1 VESCG
6 VWVSC
11 GDVKTGEKTIIAS
24 HRYRDTR
31 ARDRGP
37 DARARAARPRG
48 PLRRSAVGS
57 ARVGF
62 RRDGRGTT
70 RHGMCAVL
78 IYSCRAIRMEIG
90 QASRRSREVP
100 EGSDQDQTLE
110 HTTCV
115 RDGDAAPSSTACGYP
130 RLTRVS
136 RLPMLLTVDE
146 RREERSCEMLIG
158 APKEESRRA
167 PRPWP
172 LLQTSLLCAPASR
185 SACGGVHGAGH
196 SQGTCHPGAPAS
208 VARRRGRA
216 LGGGGGSSEAII
228 VVAGRLLEVLEAQP
242 IGVHPIA

>member
-1 VESCG
+1 M
-6 VWVSC
+6 
-11 GDVKTGEKTIIAS
+11 A
-24 HRYRDTR
+24 H
-31 ARDRGP
+31 GP
-37 DARARAARPRG
+37 AGAGPRPRLGSRRLSTRRAGNEDATRTPG
-48 PLRRSAVGS
+48 PRDVCGFNILLSCNSHGSDRR
-57 ARVGF
+57 
-62 RRDGRGTT
+62 
-70 RHGMCAVL
+70 
-78 IYSCRAIRMEIG
+78 
-90 QASRRSREVP
+90 RRSREVP

-172 LLQTSLLCAPASR
+172 LLQTSLLRAPASR

-208 VARRRGRA
+208 AARRRGRA